1 MASFV
6 LPTLQ
11 DNDDGSWGPSTSQV
25 PSQFKEIPYVPYSK
39 SDKITHVA
47 DWSTESA
54 SADANARTRGPQ
66 GRPRREAYGASSS
79 AAAAFGYVHDEDEKS
94 FSLVDSGRAAAQ
106 LSSRG
111 RGSGLLGNRGRGRGG
126 FASRGTAGRGRGGLG
141 NSGRGGDRGGY
152 GGAYRGGRGR
162 GGYNSWDKPQRIR
175 DSSVTIGPEW
185 QMLEE
190 ITFSRLQKLSLPVEQ
205 PEDLSTHGTIYAYDK
220 AYDAVNT
227 KNEKPLQT
235 IDMVKYNTTTS
246 EDPIILDLAQKDQ
259 ATVFTTDAILSVL
272 MVAPRS
278 VNSWDI
284 VITKENGKIYLDK
297 REGGVFD
304 FLTVNENAAD
314 PPADSDR
321 PDDINSSGS
330 LSLEATYINA
340 NFACQ
345 VVDDTKRKAFKNP
358 NPFYSTDETEP
369 LASCAYRYRKFD
381 LSVPSD
387 EDEFN
392 MIVRTEVTAYQGKK
406 DQYITI
412 KALNEFDPK
421 AQGSGKAPD
430 WRTRL
435 DAQRGAVV
443 ATEMKNN
450 SAKLARWA
458 TQSLLAGAELM
469 KVGFVSRANP
479 KDAQR
484 HVVVGMQSYKP
495 RDFAAQMNI
504 SLNNG
509 WGIVRMIVDLVNK
522 QGDGRYVLVKDPN
535 NVSLL
540 GVGAG

>member
-1 MASFV
+1 
-6 LPTLQ
+6 
-11 DNDDGSWGPSTSQV
+11 
-25 PSQFKEIPYVPYSK
+25 
-39 SDKITHVA
+39 
-47 DWSTESA
+47 
-54 SADANARTRGPQ
+54 
-66 GRPRREAYGASSS
+66 
-79 AAAAFGYVHDEDEKS
+79 
-94 FSLVDSGRAAAQ
+94 
-106 LSSRG
+106 
-111 RGSGLLGNRGRGRGG
+111 
-126 FASRGTAGRGRGGLG
+126 
-141 NSGRGGDRGGY
+141 
-152 GGAYRGGRGR
+152 
-162 GGYNSWDKPQRIR
+162 
-175 DSSVTIGPEW
+175 
-185 QMLEE
+185 MLEE

-205 PEDLSTHGTIYAYDK
+205 PEDLSMHGTIYAYDK

-227 KNEKPLQT
+227 RNDKPLQT

-272 MVAPRS
+272 MCAPRS

-284 VITKENGKIYLDK
+284 VITKENGKLYLDK

-412 KALNEFDPK
+412 KALNEFDSK

-458 TQSLLAGAELM
+458 TQSLLAGAEMM

-484 HVVVGMQSYKP
+484 HVIVGMQSYKP

-522 QGDGRYVLVKDPN
+522 QPDGRYVLVKDPN
-535 NVSLL
+535 NPFVRLYA
-540 GVGAG
+540 VPANAFDPVEEDIEEAEEEEDEE